1 MIIYLGW
8 RNTLK
13 LVIIGDSWA
22 AGHIVGS
29 DKPDLPESYEY
40 SFAHTYSQISNV
52 ITSVENLS
60 CRGRSQQY
68 ISWRLHRYMKTTDV
82 SNTAFLFVFSS
93 AIRIGMPWKDFHSI
107 VHPLHY
113 PYKSEHEIGLDNFD
127 QAEHENE
134 IHKHGIE
141 MLCKKMRVK
150 FAFIDAFENTS
161 QNSIIKTQTEYY
173 INANKPNN
181 TLADI
186 ILQRYCKA
194 DSRNALHLLRKR
206 KNKSPFISPCLH
218 PSIEGHKY
226 IAYELKDIIDEK
238 FS

>member
-1 MIIYLGW
+1 
-8 RNTLK
+8 LK
-13 LVIIGDSWA
+13 LVVIGDSWA
-22 AGHIVGS
+22 AGYFIDS
-29 DKPDLPESYEY
+29 DKPNLPECYEY
-40 SFAHTYSQISNV
+40 SFAHTYGKISNL
-52 ITSVENLS
+52 ITNVENLS

-68 ISWRLHRYMKTTDV
+68 ISWRLHRYMKTNDV

-93 AIRIGMPWKDFHSI
+93 ALRLGMPFKNYSI
-107 VHPLHY
+107 TDPLY
-113 PYKSEHEIGLDNFD
+113 IPYKSEHEIGLDNFD

-141 MLCKKMRVK
+141 NLCKKMRVK
-150 FAFIDAFENTS
+150 FAFIDAFENTNK
-161 QNSIIKTQTEYY
+161 NSLIKTQTEYY

-194 DSRNALHLLRKR
+194 DNRNVLHLLKEQ
-206 KNKSPFISPCLH
+206 KNKNPFISPCLH

-226 IAYELKDIIDEK
+226 IALKLKDYIDAK